1 LEQLEHL
8 LGVEK
13 GRVVLRPSDR
23 GFTLIELMIGLA
35 VMGILLAVA
44 VPAFDRFLQNT
55 KIRNA
60 AELTI
65 TGLNLARAEAL
76 RRNTNV
82 RFQLVS
88 DLTAS
93 CSASGSSLSWVVSL
107 SDPAGACNA
116 APSDTT
122 APRIV
127 QKRSAL
133 EGTAGVV
140 AAATGGSGVVYTGL
154 GRVSSGGLTQI
165 DLSTMQG
172 TCEHL
177 DANGNR
183 RCLRILISTGG
194 QARMCDPK
202 VADNTDP
209 RFCI

>member
-1 LEQLEHL
+1 
-8 LGVEK
+8 
-13 GRVVLRPSDR
+13 VLRHLHA

-44 VPAFDRFLQNT
+44 LPAFDQFLQNT
-55 KIRNA
+55 RIRNA
-60 AELTI
+60 AEMTI
-65 TGLNLARAEAL
+65 SGINLARAEAL
-76 RRNTNV
+76 RRNSQV
-82 RFQLVS
+82 RFALVS

-93 CSASGSSLSWVVSL
+93 CAVTGSSLSWVVSL

-116 APSDTT
+116 DPSDTT
-122 APRIV
+122 APRII

-140 AAATGGSGVVYTGL
+140 IATAGGSTLVYNGL
-154 GRVSSGGLTQI
+154 GRISSGGITQI
-165 DLSTMQG
+165 DLSTAQG
-172 TCEHL
+172 TCEHV
-177 DANGNR
+177 DTANGNR
-183 RCLRILISTGG
+183 RCLRILISAGG